1 MLLLWISGILF
12 ETYNFAGLP
21 VVGPLDDPGARGST
35 RNERFK
41 IGLSLLLGGS
51 RDAIS
56 IVLLALRNNR
66 VPFHACFQAT
76 F

>member
-1 MLLLWISGILF
+1 MVF
-12 ETYNFAGLP
+12 KTYNLAGLL

-35 RNERFK
+35 RNERFN

-66 VPFHACFQAT
+66 MPFHACFQAT